1 MVSADAGIWLA
12 HFRNEPSVE
21 PLRRL
26 LEEEQVSVHPF
37 VLIQLRLRLRGPE
50 LKRILADMEHLVAC
64 PVDPPEV
71 VSAFIEQ
78 HDLAS
83 FQVDLV
89 GAHLLASA
97 TRHEDQLWAAERE
110 LREAAVQL
118 KIAFSPSERRAGG

>member
-1 MVSADAGIWLA
+1 MVSADAEVWLA
-12 HFRNEPSVE
+12 YFRNEPSVE

-26 LEEEQVSVHPF
+26 LEEERVSVHPF
-37 VLIQLRLRLRGPE
+37 VLIQLRLSLRGPE
-50 LKRILADMEHLVAC
+50 RKRILADLEHLVTC
-64 PVDPPEV
+64 PVDPPDV

-97 TRHEDQLWAAERE
+97 ASHEDQLWAAERE